1 MLKGAEEERL
11 RKPLKPQFGGGMKE
25 FVYEERECFN
35 QSENKDVFLSSQE
48 RQSII
53 LNMLYGLRASEKDEL
68 LHIKFIEGQ
77 PIGKFFIHSVI
88 IKYNFLMNSNVL
100 DTDAVAA
107 NTGIWWRG
115 KFLCTSWCDF

>member
-1 MLKGAEEERL
+1 
-11 RKPLKPQFGGGMKE
+11 MKE
-25 FVYEERECFN
+25 FVYEERECFD

-77 PIGKFFIHSVI
+77 P
-88 IKYNFLMNSNVL
+88 
-100 DTDAVAA
+100 
-107 NTGIWWRG
+107 
-115 KFLCTSWCDF
+115 